1 MTSEKIYKSE
11 EKLIRGEMG
20 EVEDA
25 YPVGEWRTRSMLGYQ
40 NVELDFRTANRWNVG
55 DEAADLWIVTTDEG
69 FRLPTMT
76 EETVIMDYTAPL
88 AGIADYL

>member
-1 MTSEKIYKSE
+1 MTNEKIYQYE
-11 EKLIRGEMG
+11 EDLIADEVGET
-20 EVEDA
+20 EEY

-40 NVELDFRTANRWNVG
+40 NVESDFRIAVRWYVG
-55 DEAADLWIVTTDEG
+55 EEAADLWIVTTDEG